1 MSTYSFRFFEPN
13 LRLVTNELLQNV
25 FLSIKLFIL
34 KALKLCLLYLTMVN
48 RVQSLHSTD
57 LYLDVKGTGRWDDH
71 HPLSSNTWCAISW
84 LVFQGFG
91 LFKGFSKI
99 REMLQISKLFFFKV
113 FLMFILNICF
123 SSQTKT
129 KRLKRLINA
138 NFNI

>member
-1 MSTYSFRFFEPN
+1 MRWSTYNFRFFEPN
-13 LRLVTNELLQNV
+13 HRLVTNKLLQHV

-48 RVQSLHSTD
+48 QVQSLHSTN

-99 REMLQISKLFFFKV
+99 REMLRISKLFFLV
-113 FLMFILNICF
+113 FPMFILNNCF
-123 SSQTKT
+123 SSQPKT
-129 KRLKRLINA
+129 KRRCFL
-138 NFNI
+138 F

>member
-99 REMLQISKLFFFKV
+99 REMLQNSKLFFFS
-113 FLMFILNICF
+113 F
-123 SSQTKT
+123 SNVYSKHLFFFPNKNQTFKT
-129 KRLKRLINA
+129 FNKRKL
-138 NFNI
+138 